1 MNRKTELQRICREYL
16 SKLKGMAKRHGLSDV
31 LANLIEANRREECEA
46 TEREVKALSRFCD
59 DERLAR
65 SDIPNLLG
73 KSYRQCCEDGDFDKI
88 ERLKRV
94 GIYSKV
100 NALLWKVRAHN
111 LNCKN
116 CNKKNKDFTTQTK
129 GGLTK

>member
-1 MNRKTELQRICREYL
+1 MSKKKELQRICREYL
-16 SKLKGMAKRHGLSDV
+16 SKLKGMAKRHGLGDA
-31 LANLIEANRREECEA
+31 LANLIEENIREECEA
-46 TEREVKALSRFCD
+46 TEKEVKALSRFCD

-100 NALLWKVRAHN
+100 NALLWKVRSHN

-116 CNKKNKDFTTQTK
+116 CNKNKRH
-129 GGLTK
+129 GN

>member
-46 TEREVKALSRFCD
+46 TEREVKA
-59 DERLAR
+59 R

-94 GIYSKV
+94 CIYSKV

-111 LNCKN
+111 PNCKN

>member
-1 MNRKTELQRICREYL
+1 MNRKKELQRICREYL

-31 LANLIEANRREECEA
+31 LANLIEANRRQECVG
-46 TEREVKALSRFCD
+46 TEREVQMLSRMVD
-59 DERLAR
+59 DERISR
-65 SDIPNLLG
+65 TDIPNLLG

-100 NALLWKVRAHN
+100 NVLLWKVRSHN
-111 LNCKN
+111 PNCKN
-116 CNKKNKDFTTQTK
+116 CNKNKRH
-129 GGLTK
+129 GN

>member
-1 MNRKTELQRICREYL
+1 MSKKKELQRICREYI
-16 SKLKGMAKRHGLSDV
+16 SKLKGMAKRHGLGDV
-31 LANLIEANRREECEA
+31 LANLIEANRREECDA

-88 ERLKRV
+88 EMLKRV

-100 NALLWKVRAHN
+100 NALLWKVRSYN

-116 CNKKNKDFTTQTK
+116 CNKKNKDLPLK
-129 GGLTK
+129 PKED

>member
-16 SKLKGMAKRHGLSDV
+16 SKLKGIAKRHGLGDA

-100 NALLWKVRAHN
+100 NALLWKVRAYNPH
-111 LNCKN
+111 CKH
-116 CNKKNKDFTTQTK
+116 CNENKRH
-129 GGLTK
+129 GN

>member
-1 MNRKTELQRICREYL
+1 MNRKNELQRICREYL

-31 LANLIEANRREECEA
+31 LANLIEANRREECVG
-46 TEREVKALSRFCD
+46 TEREVQMLSRMID
-59 DERLAR
+59 DERISR
-65 SDIPNLLG
+65 TDIPNLLG

-100 NALLWKVRAHN
+100 NALLWKVRSHN
-111 LNCKN
+111 QNCKN
-116 CNKKNKDFTTQTK
+116 CNENKRHGD
-129 GGLTK
+129 

>member
-16 SKLKGMAKRHGLSDV
+16 SKLKGMAKRHGLGDV
-31 LANLIEANRREECEA
+31 LANLIEANRREDCEA
-46 TEREVKALSRFCD
+46 TESEVKALSRVCD

-65 SDIPNLLG
+65 SDIPNLLC

-100 NALLWKVRAHN
+100 HAVLWKVRSYN
-111 LNCKN
+111 MNCKN
-116 CNKKNKDFTTQTK
+116 CNEKTK
-129 GGLTK
+129 ED

>member
-16 SKLKGMAKRHGLSDV
+16 SKLKGMAKHHGLGDV

-111 LNCKN
+111 PNCKN
-116 CNKKNKDFTTQTK
+116 CNKNKRYGDKRKSASSF
-129 GGLTK
+129 

>member
-1 MNRKTELQRICREYL
+1 MNRKKELQRICREYL
-16 SKLKGMAKRHGLSDV
+16 SKLKGMAKRHGLGDV

-46 TEREVKALSRFCD
+46 TEREVKALSRVCD

-73 KSYRQCCEDGDFDKI
+73 NSYRQCCEDGYFDKI

-94 GIYSKV
+94 CIYSKV

-111 LNCKN
+111 PNCKN
-116 CNKKNKDFTTQTK
+116 CNKNKRYGDKRKSASSF
-129 GGLTK
+129 

>member
-73 KSYRQCCEDGDFDKI
+73 KYYRQCCEDGDFDKI

-111 LNCKN
+111 PNCKN
-116 CNKKNKDFTTQTK
+116 CNENKRH
-129 GGLTK
+129 GN

>member
-16 SKLKGMAKRHGLSDV
+16 SKLKGMAKRHGLGDV

-46 TEREVKALSRFCD
+46 AEREVKALSRFCD

-65 SDIPNLLG
+65 SDIPNLLC
-73 KSYRQCCEDGDFDKI
+73 KSYRQCCEYGDFDKI

-100 NALLWKVRAHN
+100 NALLWKVRAYN
-111 LNCKN
+111 PNCKN
-116 CNKKNKDFTTQTK
+116 CNENKRHGD
-129 GGLTK
+129 

>member
-16 SKLKGMAKRHGLSDV
+16 SKLKGMAKRHGLGDV

-46 TEREVKALSRFCD
+46 TEREVKALSSFCD

-73 KSYRQCCEDGDFDKI
+73 KSYRQLCEDGDFDKI

-100 NALLWKVRAHN
+100 NALLWKVHSHN
-111 LNCKN
+111 PNCKN
-116 CNKKNKDFTTQTK
+116 CNKNKRHGD
-129 GGLTK
+129 

>member
-1 MNRKTELQRICREYL
+1 MSKKKELQRICREYL

-73 KSYRQCCEDGDFDKI
+73 KSYRQCCEDGDFDKLQK
-88 ERLKRV
+88 LKRV
-94 GIYSKV
+94 GIYSKLD
-100 NALLWKVRAHN
+100 ALLWKVRSYN
-111 LNCKN
+111 QNCKN
-116 CNKKNKDFTTQTK
+116 CEHNKK
-129 GGLTK
+129 